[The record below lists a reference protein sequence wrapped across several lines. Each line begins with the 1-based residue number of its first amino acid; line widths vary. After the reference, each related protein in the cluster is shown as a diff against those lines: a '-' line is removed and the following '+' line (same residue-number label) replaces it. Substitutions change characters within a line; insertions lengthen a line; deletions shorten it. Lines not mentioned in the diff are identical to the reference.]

1 MKKFWILLSFSNFL
15 IAALFG
21 LVLRAAFVWEIDW
34 MEYRNLLHAHSHL
47 AMLGWVYMGI
57 FALFCHR
64 FVPLPK
70 SKAYPVLFW
79 ITQISVIGM
88 MISFPLQGYAAIS
101 ISFSTMHIL
110 ASYVFCYRIW
120 RDQRIPNPSVKKLF
134 YAALV
139 FLILS
144 TLGVWV
150 LGPLAVSG
158 GRNTALYQVAIQF
171 YLHFQFHGWFT
182 FAILALLLDALLKQQ
197 WKISKQA
204 FSWFYYLFITATVLT
219 FGLVLFWA
227 YGNKSYWWLN
237 NLGIILQLIGIGLFL
252 KIWQQGI
259 GLQLKQFS
267 ARQSLLFRFGLISWI
282 AKIGIQSMVIFPEA
296 AVSAT
301 TIRPLMMGFIHLTV
315 LGFVSAFLIYFFTQ
329 LGFFRAATFQFL
341 MISILFISGFLLT
354 EILLFSQGLFY
365 WMHWGQLPF
374 YHELLFVSSAF
385 LPLSIILFIFQS
397 KAISKEKK
405 LIKTEF
411 NIYN

>member
-21 LVLRAAFVWEIDW
+21 LVLRAAFVWEINW

-57 FALFCHR
+57 FAFFCYR
-64 FVPLPK
+64 FVPA
-70 SKAYPVLFW
+70 SKFKTYSKLFW
-79 ITQISVIGM
+79 ITQTTVIGM
-88 MISFPLQGYAAIS
+88 MLSFPLQGYAAVS
-101 ISFSTMHIL
+101 ISFSSLHIL

-120 RDQRIPNPSVKKLF
+120 KDQQITHPAVKKLF

-139 FLILS
+139 FLVLS
-144 TLGVWV
+144 TFGVWL

-182 FAILALLLDALLKQQ
+182 FAILALLLDSLLRQQ
-197 WKISKQA
+197 WEINWQA
-204 FSWFYYLFITATVLT
+204 FSWFFYLFIVSTVLS

-227 YGNKSYWWLN
+227 YGNTSYWWLN
-237 NLGIILQLIGIGLFL
+237 NLGIILQLIGLGLFL
-252 KIWQQGI
+252 KLSQQGI
-259 GLQLKQFS
+259 RLQFKPYSLQET
-267 ARQSLLFRFGLISWI
+267 LLFRFGLISWM
-282 AKIGIQSMVIFPEA
+282 AKIGMQSLVVFPEA
-296 AVSAT
+296 AAAAT

-315 LGFVSAFLIYFFTQ
+315 LGFVSAFLILFSTQ
-329 LGFFRAATFQFL
+329 LGFFKAGTSQYLMTF
-341 MISILFISGFLLT
+341 ILFISGFVFT

-374 YHELLFVSSAF
+374 YYEFLFFSSAL
-385 LPLSIILFIFQS
+385 LPLSVFLYILQI
-397 KAISKEKK
+397 KTPNKEKN
-405 LIKTEF
+405 LIRIEKI
-411 NIYN
+411 IYN